1 MSVSE
6 PLLRCPKCERASVNT
21 IRTELVDG
29 YLCCDCGHSETCEWD
44 GPNYHAFGDRW
55 GHPDADLSP
64 EGLARRQAEFERV
77 YEARQRAFTWPPDRR
92 AQSREAR
99 LAEAAEIGIADH
111 IENAEL
117 VAQVIANPDSDELRW
132 AYAAWHSERSGD
144 EAGDSRRIAEH
155 VTGQLRVAEA
165 FRRDPRADVRALLP
179 RAPDASMDE
188 MLWNYREGGPL
199 HLTATNLATFVLD
212 TEGIVRDRFYLRG
225 FTEHVT
231 IKAARFLE
239 IAEELYG
246 LAPIRH
252 LTVTYCKGPDHTD
265 DGVLDALLDS
275 PHLDRILTLTLPVRL
290 VDNHYTELNRLT
302 DRDLGK
308 LARSRHLRRLA
319 MLDLVDQR
327 ALTVGGFDAL
337 AESTELPALSAVTH
351 DLHHYYRVLG
361 NWGEFRHEIEA
372 RPLRNYADEIER
384 RHGREIPW
392 LRPLDH
398 YGTETP
404 DREIVVEHPVALR

>member
-1 MSVSE
+1 M
-6 PLLRCPKCERASVNT
+6 RRAERAA
-21 IRTELVDG
+21 ELGPPD
-29 YLCCDCGHSETCEWD
+29 YLES
-44 GPNYHAFGDRW
+44 
-55 GHPDADLSP
+55 ADLV
-64 EGLARRQAEFERV
+64 ARVVA
-77 YEARQRAFTWPPDRR
+77 APDDD
-92 AQSREAR
+92 Q
-99 LAEAAEIGIADH
+99 
-111 IENAEL
+111 
-117 VAQVIANPDSDELRW
+117 PRW
-132 AYAAWHSERSGD
+132 AYVAWHAAQGGGEGG
-144 EAGDSRRIAEH
+144 ASRAIAAH

-165 FRRDPRADVRALLP
+165 FRRDPLADVRGLLD
-179 RAPDASMDE
+179 RTRQREVSE
-188 MLWNYREGGPL
+188 MLASYRQGGPL
-199 HLTATNLATFVLD
+199 GLTATDRATYILD
-212 TEGIVRDRFYLRG
+212 SDGIVRDRFYLRG

-231 IKAARFLE
+231 IKATRFLE

-252 LTVTYCKGPDHTD
+252 LTLTYCKGADHTD

-290 VDNHYTELNRLT
+290 VSNHYTELNRLT

-327 ALTVGGFDAL
+327 ALTLGGFDAL

-404 DREIVVEHPVALR
+404 DREIVAEHPVALR